1 MRLGSDQRRPVRT
14 AWVAACAAAVL
25 AGGLGPV
32 VPAVADA
39 DADVG
44 TAADAVAAPVADV
57 APGAADVA
65 PGAADVATSA
75 APPKPAAPPSTPSA
89 TYTNPVTAGVTDTFP
104 DPAVIRGKDG
114 AWYAYGTQ
122 NPVFNSQGEPGERIL
137 PILRSTDLVTWEYAG
152 EVIQPDEVPA
162 TWRDNSRAWAPDI
175 RYVDGE
181 YLLTYGLSTGGLAV
195 ATAPTPTGPWT
206 HRDELLVGSAPVEGC
221 PTGNIDQA
229 LFTDDDGT
237 LYLYWGSYDVV
248 CVSELTPGAGELTG
262 PVTQVA
268 QGRRM
273 EGAYVVR
280 HDDLYYLMYSDAG
293 CCEGAYS
300 GYTVKVGRGE
310 SPRGPF
316 LDDDGVDLM
325 AESSKG
331 GYVLTSNGN
340 GFAGPG
346 HHSLI
351 TDLAGQ
357 DWMAYHAIPEADPD
371 FPPVDTRNGVL
382 NLSKRPLMID
392 RLDWIDGWPVVN
404 AGAGPSSGPQRAP
417 VTDGAVAT
425 TFADGSLAGWR
436 ADGAVVVGEEPD
448 AGPYVALDGG
458 SLTSRERAGGDLRA
472 QADLRVTSGDGAAG
486 LALGSGAGSGAAS
499 GAVTAWIDRAAGELR
514 LETGRGPRAQRA
526 VAALPD
532 DFPYADWNVVTLD
545 REARSGAYTATV
557 SADDLGEPLGTA
569 TLRVRGGAG
578 RVPVSVTA
586 RGGADADNVSLVAAA
601 RHVTER
607 VPDPEPGA
615 LLPEHSDEFDGGG
628 LPGAVEPGAVEP
640 GAAAA
645 EDSGWS
651 WVRGPAAG
659 AHLDDGA
666 LAWPTQNAELYL
678 GTNTASVLTRDAPA
692 GDYLVETKLDLD
704 GVGVNRQAGLV
715 LHAGD
720 DQFVKLVHSQLG
732 LLRKPGSAAQTV
744 EFTKEA
750 ARPTSTPPAAAYSAP
765 MFGAAPGETTWLRL
779 AVHRDAAND
788 EYEVRMASST
798 DGETWRWGGVW
809 TLPDDRAPRIG
820 LVSMNTAGATATFDY
835 VRTYALP

>member
-14 AWVAACAAAVL
+14 GWVAAFVASVL
-25 AGGLGPV
+25 AAGVAPLPL
-32 VPAVADA
+32 AADA
-39 DADVG
+39 DAVVPD
-44 TAADAVAAPVADV
+44 AAGIAA
-57 APGAADVA
+57 
-65 PGAADVATSA
+65 VATSPTPPTA
-75 APPKPAAPPSTPSA
+75 AT
-89 TYTNPVTAGVTDTFP
+89 TYANPVTAGVTDTFP

-206 HRDELLVGSAPVEGC
+206 HRDELLVPSAPIDGC

-300 GYTVKVGRGE
+300 GYTVKVGRSE

-340 GFAGPG
+340 GFVGPG
-346 HHSLI
+346 HHSVV

-357 DWMAYHAIPEADPD
+357 DWMAYHAIPADDPD
-371 FPPVDTRNGVL
+371 FPPVETRNGVL

-404 AGAGPSSGPQRAP
+404 AGAGPSSGPQAAP
-417 VTDGAVAT
+417 VTTGAVGT
-425 TFADGSLAGWR
+425 TFADGSLDGWR
-436 ADGAVVVGEEPD
+436 ADGDVAVAEAPD
-448 AGPYVALDGG
+448 AGPYVRLDGS
-458 SLTSRERAGGDLRA
+458 SLVSRARTGGDVRA
-472 QADLRVTSGDGAAG
+472 QADVRVPGADGAAG
-486 LALGSGAGSGAAS
+486 LTLGTGAQR
-499 GAVTAWIDRAAGELR
+499 VTAWVDRTAGELR
-514 LETGRGPRAQRA
+514 VESGHGPRAVRA
-526 VAALPD
+526 AADLPEA
-532 DFPYADWNVVTLD
+532 FGYEDWSVVTLD
-545 REARSGAYTATV
+545 RAGGTYTATV
-557 SADDLGEPLGTA
+557 SADNLKDPLGTV
-569 TLRVRGGAG
+569 TLRDRGRPSGNP
-578 RVPVSVTA
+578 VPVGVTA
-586 RGGADADNVSLVAAA
+586 HGRADADNVSLVAAA
-601 RHVTER
+601 EPVTER
-607 VPDPEPGA
+607 VPDPQPGA
-615 LLPEHSDEFDGGG
+615 LLPDASDEFDGDVVPGG
-628 LPGAVEPGAVEP
+628 PG
-640 GAAAA
+640 
-645 EDSGWS
+645 SGWT
-651 WVRGPAAG
+651 WVRGPADG
-659 AHLDDGA
+659 VRLEDGA
-666 LAWPTQNAELYL
+666 LAWPTQAAELHL
-678 GTNTASVLTRDAPA
+678 GNNTASVLTRDAPE
-692 GDYLVETKLDLD
+692 GDYLVETRLELD
-704 GVGVNRQAGLV
+704 GVGVNKQAGLV
-715 LHAGD
+715 LYADD

-732 LLRKPGSAAQTV
+732 LQRKPGSVAQMV

-750 ARPTSTPPAAAYSAP
+750 ARPTSTPPAAVYAAP
-765 MFGAAPGETTWLRL
+765 MWGAAPGETTWLRL
-779 AVHRDAAND
+779 AVHEDAAHD

-809 TLPDDRAPRIG
+809 TLPSDKPLRIG
-820 LVSMNTAGATATFDY
+820 LVAMNTPGAEARFAY
-835 VRTYALP
+835 VRTHTLDRTR

>member
-1 MRLGSDQRRPVRT
+1 MRLGSDRRRPVRT

-39 DADVG
+39 DVG
-44 TAADAVAAPVADV
+44 TVAADA
-57 APGAADVA
+57 
-65 PGAADVATSA
+65 
-75 APPKPAAPPSTPSA
+75 PPTTPPA

-152 EVIQPDEVPA
+152 EVIQPDDVPA

-175 RYVDGE
+175 RYVEGE

-206 HRDELLVGSAPVEGC
+206 HRDELLVPSAPVDGC

-237 LYLYWGSYDVV
+237 LYLYWGSYDVL
-248 CVSELTPGAGELTG
+248 CVSELTSGAGELTG

-268 QGRRM
+268 QGRRA

-280 HDDLYYLMYSDAG
+280 HEDLYYLMYSDAG
-293 CCEGAYS
+293 CCEGAFS
-300 GYTVKVGRGE
+300 GYTVKVGRSD
-310 SPRGPF
+310 SPVGPF
-316 LDDDGVDLM
+316 VDDDGTDLM

-340 GFAGPG
+340 GYAGPG
-346 HHSLI
+346 HHALV

-417 VTDGAVAT
+417 VTDGVVSS
-425 TFADGSLAGWR
+425 TFADGSLRDWR
-436 ADGAVVVGEEPD
+436 AGGDVVVGQEPD
-448 AGPYVALDGG
+448 AGPYAALDGAT
-458 SLTSRERAGGDLRA
+458 LTSRDKASGDLRA
-472 QADLRVTSGDGAAG
+472 QADVRVTDDDGAAG
-486 LALGSGAGSGAAS
+486 LTLGTGAGR
-499 GAVTAWIDRAAGELR
+499 VTAWVDRAAGELR
-514 LETGRGPRAQRA
+514 LETGHGPKVQRA
-526 VAALPD
+526 ATALPE
-532 DFPYADWNVVTLD
+532 DFPYGDWNVVTLD
-545 REARSGAYTATV
+545 REVRSGRYTATV
-557 SADDLGEPLGTA
+557 SADNLKDPLGSV
-569 TLRVRGGAG
+569 TLAARGPAG
-578 RVPVSVTA
+578 RIPVGITA
-586 RGGADADNVSLVAAA
+586 RGAADADNVNLVPAA
-601 RHVTER
+601 RPVTER
-607 VPDPEPGA
+607 VPDPRPGA
-615 LLPEHSDEFDGGG
+615 LLPEHSDEFDGDVVPGTGG
-628 LPGAVEPGAVEP
+628 DGT
-640 GAAAA
+640 GAAGT
-645 EDSGWS
+645 GWT
-651 WVRGPAAG
+651 WVRGPASG
-659 AHLDDGA
+659 VRLDGGA
-666 LAWPTQNAELYL
+666 LTWPTQNAELYQ

-692 GDYLVETKLDLD
+692 GDYVVETKLDLD

-715 LHAGD
+715 LYADD

-732 LLRKPGSAAQTV
+732 LLRKPGSVSQTV

-750 ARPTSTPPAAAYSAP
+750 ARTTSNPPSAAYSAP
-765 MFGAAPGETTWLRL
+765 MFGPAPGESTWLRL
-779 AVHRDAAND
+779 AVHRDAANG

-809 TLPDDRAPRIG
+809 TLPDDQPLRIG
-820 LVSMNTAGATATFDY
+820 LVAMNTAGATATFDY
-835 VRTYALP
+835 VRTHTLP

>member
-1 MRLGSDQRRPVRT
+1 MGRMRLGSDQRRPVRT

-39 DADVG
+39 DV
-44 TAADAVAAPVADV
+44 
-57 APGAADVA
+57 
-65 PGAADVATSA
+65 VATSA
-75 APPKPAAPPSTPSA
+75 APPTAPPA

-137 PILRSTDLVTWEYAG
+137 PILRSADLVTWEYAG
-152 EVIQPDEVPA
+152 EVIQPDDVPA
-162 TWRDNSRAWAPDI
+162 TWRDSSRAWAPDI

-206 HRDELLVGSAPVEGC
+206 HRDELLVPSAPVDGC
-221 PTGNIDQA
+221 PTGNIDQV

-237 LYLYWGSYDVV
+237 LYLYWGSYDVL
-248 CVSELTPGAGELTG
+248 CVSELTSGAGELTG

-268 QGRRM
+268 QGRRA

-293 CCEGAYS
+293 CCDGAFS
-300 GYTVKVGRGE
+300 GYTVKVGRSD
-310 SPRGPF
+310 SPVGPF
-316 LDDDGVDLM
+316 VDDDGTDLM

-331 GYVLTSNGN
+331 GYVLTSNGD
-340 GFAGPG
+340 GYAGPG
-346 HHSLI
+346 HHALV

-357 DWMAYHAIPEADPD
+357 DWMAYHAIPTADPD

-382 NLSKRPLMID
+382 NLTKRPLMID

-417 VTDGAVAT
+417 VTDGVVSS
-425 TFADGSLAGWR
+425 TFADGTLAGWR
-436 ADGAVVVGEEPD
+436 ADGDVVVGQEPD
-448 AGPYVALDGG
+448 AGPYAALEGAARTG
-458 SLTSRERAGGDLRA
+458 LAGLTSRDRASGDLRA
-472 QADLRVTSGDGAAG
+472 QADLRVADDDGAAG
-486 LALGSGAGSGAAS
+486 LTLGTGTGR
-499 GAVTAWIDRAAGELR
+499 VTAWVDRAAGELR
-514 LETGRGPRAQRA
+514 LETGRGPKAQRA
-526 VAALPD
+526 ATSLPQ
-532 DFPYADWNVVTLD
+532 DFPYGDWNVVTLD
-545 REARSGAYTATV
+545 REVRSGRYTATV
-557 SADDLGEPLGTA
+557 SADNLKDPLGSV
-569 TLRVRGGAG
+569 TLAARGPAG
-578 RVPVSVTA
+578 RVPVGVTA
-586 RGGADADNVSLVAAA
+586 RGAADADNVSLVPAA
-601 RHVTER
+601 RPVTER
-607 VPDPEPGA
+607 VPDPRPGA
-615 LLPEHSDEFDGGG
+615 LLPEHSDEFDGDVV
-628 LPGAVEPGAVEP
+628 PGTGAD
-640 GAAAA
+640 GT
-645 EDSGWS
+645 GWT
-651 WVRGPAAG
+651 WVRGPASG
-659 AHLDDGA
+659 VGLDDGA
-666 LAWPTQNAELYL
+666 LTWPTQNAELYQ

-692 GDYLVETKLDLD
+692 GDYLVETKLSLD

-715 LHAGD
+715 LYADD

-750 ARPTSTPPAAAYSAP
+750 ARPTSNPPSAAYSAP
-765 MFGAAPGETTWLRL
+765 MFGPAPGETTWLRL

-809 TLPDDRAPRIG
+809 TLPDDQPLRTG
-820 LVSMNTAGATATFDY
+820 LVAMNTAGATATFDH

>member
-1 MRLGSDQRRPVRT
+1 MVPAQGVGADAPP
-14 AWVAACAAAVL
+14 ADAAA
-25 AGGLGPV
+25 AAP
-32 VPAVADA
+32 ADA
-39 DADVG
+39 AAAALPATATPAPTSPATAPNIDG
-44 TAADAVAAPVADV
+44 T
-57 APGAADVA
+57 
-65 PGAADVATSA
+65 
-75 APPKPAAPPSTPSA
+75 
-89 TYTNPVTAGVTDTFP
+89 TYTNPVSAGVTDTFP

-137 PILRSTDLVTWEYAG
+137 PILRSEDLAHWEYVG
-152 EVIQPDEVPA
+152 EVIQPDEVPG

-195 ATAPTPTGPWT
+195 ATAPTPTGPWA
-206 HRDELLVGSAPVEGC
+206 HSDELLVPSAPIEGC

-248 CVSELTPGAGELTG
+248 CVSELTPGAEELTG

-273 EGAYVVR
+273 EGALMVR

-293 CCEGAYS
+293 CCDGAFS

-331 GYVLTSNGN
+331 GYVLTSSGN

-346 HHSLI
+346 HHSVL

-357 DWMAYHAIPEADPD
+357 DWMAYHAIPTDDPD

-404 AGAGPSSGPQRAP
+404 AGAGPSSGPQPAP
-417 VTDGAVAT
+417 VTSGAVGT
-425 TFADGSLAGWR
+425 TFADGSLDGWR
-436 ADGAVVVGEEPD
+436 AGRDVAVEEEPD
-448 AGPYVALDGG
+448 AGPYVRLDD
-458 SLTSRERAGGDLRA
+458 SSVTSRDRADGDLRA
-472 QADLRVTSGDGAAG
+472 QADLRVTDGAAG
-486 LALGSGAGSGAAS
+486 LTLGEGVRR
-499 GAVTAWIDRAAGELR
+499 AVAWVDRGTGELR
-514 LETGRGPRAQRA
+514 LEAGRGDRTVRTATG
-526 VAALPD
+526 LPD
-532 DFPYADWNVVTLD
+532 DFPYGDWNTVTLD
-545 REARSGAYTATV
+545 RDVESGTLTATV
-557 SADDLGEPLGTA
+557 SADNLKEPLGTA
-569 TLRVRGGAG
+569 TLTASAHPSSGKG
-578 RVPVSVTA
+578 RATEASVGVTA
-586 RGGADADNVSLVAAA
+586 RGGADADNLSLVPAA
-601 RHVTER
+601 RPVTQR

-615 LLPEHSDEFDGGG
+615 LLPGSSDEFDGVVPGEGG
-628 LPGAVEPGAVEP
+628 
-640 GAAAA
+640 
-645 EDSGWS
+645 SGWS
-651 WVRGPAAG
+651 WVRGPADG
-659 AHLDDGA
+659 VRLDDGA
-666 LAWPTQNAELYL
+666 LTWPTQRAELYL
-678 GTNTASVLTRDAPA
+678 GTNSASVLTRDAPE
-692 GDYLVETKLDLD
+692 GDYLVETRLELD

-715 LHAGD
+715 LYGGD

-732 LLRKPGSAAQTV
+732 LSRKPGSVSQQV
-744 EFTKEA
+744 EFTKEGP
-750 ARPTSTPPAAAYSAP
+750 RPTTTPPTAVAAAP
-765 MFGAAPGETTWLRL
+765 MWGAAPGETTWLRL
-779 AVHRDAAND
+779 YAHEDVANG
-788 EYEVRMASST
+788 EHEIRMASST

-809 TLPDDRAPRIG
+809 TLPNDQDLRIG
-820 LVSMNTAGATATFDY
+820 LVAMNTPGATARFDY
-835 VRTYALP
+835 VRTYAMD

>member
-1 MRLGSDQRRPVRT
+1 MLAAG
-14 AWVAACAAAVL
+14 VAPLPLAAADD
-25 AGGLGPV
+25 GG
-32 VPAVADA
+32 AV
-39 DADVG
+39 
-44 TAADAVAAPVADV
+44 
-57 APGAADVA
+57 GASSA
-65 PGAADVATSA
+65 A
-75 APPKPAAPPSTPSA
+75 APPAAPAPG

-122 NPVFNSQGEPGERIL
+122 NPVFNGQGEPGERIL

-195 ATAPTPTGPWT
+195 ATAPTPTGPWE
-206 HRDELLVGSAPVEGC
+206 HRDELLVPSAPVDGC

-268 QGRRM
+268 QGRRV

-293 CCEGAYS
+293 CCEGAFS

-316 LDDDGVDLM
+316 VDDDGTDLT

-346 HHSLI
+346 HHSVV

-357 DWMAYHAIPEADPD
+357 DWMAYHAIPTADPD
-371 FPPVDTRNGVL
+371 FPPVETRNGVL
-382 NLSKRPLMID
+382 NLTKRPLMID

-404 AGAGPSSGPQRAP
+404 AGAGPSSSPQAAP
-417 VTDGAVAT
+417 VTDGAVRT
-425 TFADGSLAGWR
+425 TFADGSLSGWR
-436 ADGAVVVGEEPD
+436 ADGDVVVGEEAD
-448 AGPYVALDGG
+448 AGPYAALAG
-458 SLTSRERAGGDLRA
+458 STLTSRDRAAGDLRA
-472 QADLRVTSGDGAAG
+472 QADLRVTDDDGAAG
-486 LALGSGAGSGAAS
+486 LTLGAGAGR
-499 GAVTAWIDRAAGELR
+499 VTAWVDRAAGELR
-514 LETGRGPRAQRA
+514 VETGRGPRAERVA
-526 VAALPD
+526 VPLPP
-532 DFPYADWNVVTLD
+532 DFPYAGWNVVTLD
-545 REARSGAYTATV
+545 RDVRSGTYTATV
-557 SADDLGEPLGTA
+557 SADNLKEPLA
-569 TLRVRGGAG
+569 TVALDVRGHAG
-578 RVPVSVTA
+578 RVPVAVTA
-586 RGGADADNVSLVAAA
+586 RGGADADNVSLVPAA
-601 RHVTER
+601 RPVTER
-607 VPDPEPGA
+607 VPDPEPGEPV
-615 LLPEHSDEFDGGG
+615 PESSDEFDGD
-628 LPGAVEPGAVEP
+628 VVP
-640 GAAAA
+640 GAAG
-645 EDSGWS
+645 SGWD

-659 AHLDDGA
+659 VRLADGA
-666 LAWPTQNAELYL
+666 FAWPTQGAELYQ
-678 GTNTASVLTRDAPA
+678 GTNTASVLTRAAPA
-692 GDYLVETKLDLD
+692 GDYLVETRLDLD

-715 LHAGD
+715 LYADD

-750 ARPTSTPPAAAYSAP
+750 ARLTSTPPVAAYSAP

-779 AVHRDAAND
+779 AVHRDTANG

-809 TLPDDRAPRIG
+809 TLPDDQPLRIG
-820 LVSMNTAGATATFDY
+820 LVSMNTPGATATFDY

>member
-39 DADVG
+39 DVG
-44 TAADAVAAPVADV
+44 TVADAAAGVAVATSD
-57 APGAADVA
+57 
-65 PGAADVATSA
+65 AADVATSVARPTA
-75 APPKPAAPPSTPSA
+75 AVPPTSAGLPSDATPA
-89 TYTNPVTAGVTDTFP
+89 TYTNPVSAGVTDTFP

-152 EVIQPDEVPA
+152 EVIQSDDVPA

-206 HRDELLVGSAPVEGC
+206 HGDELLVPSAPIDGC

-237 LYLYWGSYDVV
+237 LYLYWGSYDVL

-268 QGRRM
+268 QGRRA

-293 CCEGAYS
+293 CCEGAFS
-300 GYTVKVGRGE
+300 GYTVKVGRSD
-310 SPRGPF
+310 SPVGPF
-316 LDDDGVDLM
+316 VDDDGTDLM

-331 GYVLTSNGN
+331 GYVLTSNGD
-340 GFAGPG
+340 GYAGPG

-417 VTDGAVAT
+417 VTSGPVSS

-436 ADGAVVVGEEPD
+436 AGGDVVVGQEPD
-448 AGPYVALDGG
+448 TGPYAALDGAT
-458 SLTSRERAGGDLRA
+458 LTSRDRAGGDLRA
-472 QADLRVTSGDGAAG
+472 QADLRVADDDGAAG
-486 LALGSGAGSGAAS
+486 LALGTGAGR
-499 GAVTAWIDRAAGELR
+499 VTAWVDRAAGELR

-526 VAALPD
+526 ATPLPD
-532 DFPYADWNVVTLD
+532 NFPYGDWNVVTLD

-557 SADDLGEPLGTA
+557 SADNLKEPLGSVGLT
-569 TLRVRGGAG
+569 VRGAAG
-578 RVPVSVTA
+578 RVPVGVTA
-586 RGGADADNVSLVAAA
+586 RGAAAADNVSLVPAA
-601 RHVTER
+601 RPVTER
-607 VPDPEPGA
+607 VPDPQPGA
-615 LLPEHSDEFDGGG
+615 LLPEHSDEFDGDVV
-628 LPGAVEPGAVEP
+628 PGT
-640 GAAAA
+640 GAARTGADGAGAETTGAA
-645 EDSGWS
+645 NTGWT

-659 AHLDDGA
+659 VRLDDGA
-666 LAWPTQNAELYL
+666 LTWPTQNAELYQ
-678 GTNTASVLTRDAPA
+678 GTNTASVLTRDAPT
-692 GDYLVETKLDLD
+692 GDYLVETKLTLD

-715 LHAGD
+715 LYADD

-750 ARPTSTPPAAAYSAP
+750 ARTTSTPPSAAYSAP
-765 MFGAAPGETTWLRL
+765 MFGPAPGETTWLRL
-779 AVHRDAAND
+779 AVHRDAANA

-809 TLPDDRAPRIG
+809 TLPDDQPLRTG
-820 LVSMNTAGATATFDY
+820 LVAMNTAGATATFDY

>member
-1 MRLGSDQRRPVRT
+1 MLAAGLAPVLP
-14 AWVAACAAAVL
+14 AAADD
-25 AGGLGPV
+25 GGS
-32 VPAVADA
+32 A
-39 DADVG
+39 
-44 TAADAVAAPVADV
+44 AAP
-57 APGAADVA
+57 
-65 PGAADVATSA
+65 T
-75 APPKPAAPPSTPSA
+75 

-152 EVIQPDEVPA
+152 EVIQPDDVPA

-195 ATAPTPTGPWT
+195 ATAPTPTGPWE
-206 HRDELLVGSAPVEGC
+206 HRDELLVPSAPIDGC

-248 CVSELTPGAGELTG
+248 CVSELTPGAHELTG

-316 LDDDGVDLM
+316 LDDDGTDLM
-325 AESSKG
+325 AESGKG
-331 GYVLTSNGN
+331 GYVLTSNGD

-346 HHSLI
+346 HHSVV

-371 FPPVDTRNGVL
+371 FPPVETRNGVL
-382 NLSKRPLMID
+382 NLTKRPLMID

-404 AGAGPSSGPQRAP
+404 AGAGPSSSPQAAP

-436 ADGAVVVGEEPD
+436 ADGDVVVDDEPD
-448 AGPYVALDGG
+448 AGPHAALDGG

-472 QADLRVTSGDGAAG
+472 QADLRVTDAGGAAG
-486 LALGSGAGSGAAS
+486 LALGTGSGS
-499 GAVTAWIDRAAGELR
+499 VTAWVDRAAGQLR
-514 LETGRGPRAQRA
+514 LETGRGPKAQRA
-526 VAALPD
+526 VVALPD
-532 DFPYADWNVVTLD
+532 SFPYEDWNVVTLD
-545 REARSGAYTATV
+545 REVRSGTYTATV
-557 SADDLGEPLGTA
+557 SADNLKEPLGTVA
-569 TLRVRGGAG
+569 LTVRGGAG
-578 RVPVSVTA
+578 RVPVGVAA
-586 RGGADADNVSLVAAA
+586 RGTADADNVSLVPAA
-601 RHVTER
+601 RPVTER

-615 LLPEHSDEFDGGG
+615 LLPEHSDEFDGGVVPGLTG
-628 LPGAVEPGAVEP
+628 LPGLTALPRTSGSGDA
-640 GAAAA
+640 GT
-645 EDSGWS
+645 GWS

-659 AHLDDGA
+659 VRLDDGA
-666 LAWPTQNAELYL
+666 LTWPTQNAELYL
-678 GTNTASVLTRDAPA
+678 GTNTASVLTREAPE

-715 LHAGD
+715 LYAND

-732 LLRKPGSAAQTV
+732 LLRKPGSAAQMV

>member
-1 MRLGSDQRRPVRT
+1 M
-14 AWVAACAAAVL
+14 
-25 AGGLGPV
+25 
-32 VPAVADA
+32 PAVADA
-39 DADVG
+39 DVGTVADVG
-44 TAADAVAAPVADV
+44 TAVDAVTASDASDASD
-57 APGAADVA
+57 A
-65 PGAADVATSA
+65 ATSA
-75 APPKPAAPPSTPSA
+75 ASPTSARPTAAPG

-122 NPVFNSQGEPGERIL
+122 NPVFNSQGEAGERIL
-137 PILRSTDLVTWEYAG
+137 PILRSMDLVTWEYAG
-152 EVIQPDEVPA
+152 EVIQPDDVPT
-162 TWRDNSRAWAPDI
+162 TWRANSRAWAPDI

-195 ATAPTPTGPWT
+195 ATAPTPTGPWE
-206 HRDELLVGSAPVEGC
+206 HRDELLVPSAPIDGC

-293 CCEGAYS
+293 CCEGAFS
-300 GYTVKVGRGE
+300 GYTVKVGRSA

-316 LDDDGVDLM
+316 VDDDGTDLM

-346 HHSLI
+346 HHSVV

-357 DWMAYHAIPEADPD
+357 DWMAYHAIPTADPD

-404 AGAGPSSGPQRAP
+404 AGAGPSSSPQAAP
-417 VTDGAVAT
+417 VTDGAVRT

-436 ADGAVVVGEEPD
+436 ADGDVVVREETD
-448 AGPYVALDGG
+448 AGPYAALEN
-458 SLTSRERAGGDLRA
+458 STLTSRDRAAGALRA
-472 QADLRVTSGDGAAG
+472 QADLRVTDDDGAAG
-486 LALGSGAGSGAAS
+486 LTLGAGGGA
-499 GAVTAWIDRAAGELR
+499 GAGRVTAWIDRAAGELR
-514 LETGRGPRAQRA
+514 LESGRGPKAQRA
-526 VAALPD
+526 AAPLPQ

-545 REARSGAYTATV
+545 RDARSGTYTAAV
-557 SADDLGEPLGTA
+557 SADNLKEPLGRV
-569 TLRVRGGAG
+569 TLTTRGTAG
-578 RVPVSVTA
+578 RVPVGVTA
-586 RGGADADNVSLVAAA
+586 RGGADADNVSLVPAA
-601 RHVTER
+601 RPVTQR
-607 VPDPEPGA
+607 VPDPEPGE
-615 LLPEHSDEFDGGG
+615 LVPESSDEFDGDVV
-628 LPGAVEPGAVEP
+628 PGTGADRT
-640 GAAAA
+640 GA
-645 EDSGWS
+645 DGTGWT
-651 WVRGPAAG
+651 WVRGPASGVRLA
-659 AHLDDGA
+659 DGA
-666 LAWPTQNAELYL
+666 LAWPTQNAELYQ

-692 GDYLVETKLDLD
+692 GDYLVETKLSLD

-715 LHAGD
+715 LYADD

-732 LLRKPGSAAQTV
+732 LLRKPGSAAQML

-750 ARPTSTPPAAAYSAP
+750 ARTTSNPPVAAYSAP

-788 EYEVRMASST
+788 EDEVRMASST

-809 TLPDDRAPRIG
+809 TLPDDQPLRIG

-835 VRTYALP
+835 VRTYTQP